1 VASLLDGKVVHE
13 WGDHLRLYY
22 EGGVIKKG
30 EEKNID
36 VVGEQQIPRDGDTA
50 ECAIM
55 VLGEYACSKKNGEY
69 EGNQTTRAI
78 QREVGLCLGDVLKES
93 QKPYVVWVDMC
104 KISARETNAGI
115 NERKIGP
122 ILGQNVSL
130 QDEFFGRF
138 QASLRILT
146 SIEAYAHVNRY
157 PVIVIAGDQVKE
169 NAFVKWRSRGYLR
182 IVNTIYESDSFQV
195 LLVAVKMINDDGNE
209 YEQSVV
215 FIAGGEHPSA
225 HLRQAK
231 ESVAK
236 FKMLCSLE
244 AAAIRYARFDAA
256 GKTFD
261 EFLDAS
267 AKQRLEVRKK
277 RKEKFLELFR
287 ESHHRHLVRVVRID
301 DDSSSYTK
309 DYAHLRLV
317 ELENGEVAENF
328 EWFLKENDPEFVLKC
343 LKLVSFAKGLGRSE
357 SSTKFRKS
365 LTTLKGNSAL
375 IKKIANALSSDS
387 FYAALAVKG
396 EAYLDDLAK
405 ARESGAFKDNDS
417 AYAKAMGSDSFH
429 SAFSKKG
436 EAYLDA
442 LAKARESGAFKDN
455 DSAYAN
461 ALSSSSF
468 HFAFSKKGEAY
479 LDALAKARESGAFK
493 DNDSAYA
500 NAMGLNSF
508 HSAFSKK
515 GEAYLDALAKV
526 RASPKY
532 KDNDAEYA
540 KAMGLNSFHSAYAR
554 NGDAFL
560 KEREGA
566 EAAGVFVRNP
576 DAKERAQKSGSFNA
590 AVKKLGGDKFKER
603 IDNLVLT
610 SEAFGGINEKL
621 LAKVMGLNS
630 FFSAIANADE
640 KVVCS
645 FLAKLNSAKK
655 ELTINGDASLFEA
668 AMTNGSFFACIS
680 NKNGCDDFIN
690 LLGRMIKSPAF
701 VDNVQAQKNALRSVA
716 VIVALFKHGEGF
728 LTALENV
735 QRKSYRDKKTFA
747 AQLGRSVKKKGTTCR
762 AFVDGILLRLP
773 QPPQQQNQQREE
785 KKQQQEHREVQNRF
799 ASGTK
804 RKRAEDDEASARIDE
819 AQQLPLAQ
827 TVPQQQMQQQQ
838 HQQQLVQG
846 NRVKILGDIPSEQ
859 ENFGGLTPQQ
869 INTRRKK
876 LKGEKGEII
885 EIVNRPDKH
894 TRYIVKLDNTI
905 RVSGKALP
913 KTISVLASNLILSNE

>member
-1 VASLLDGKVVHE
+1 L
-13 WGDHLRLYY
+13 
-22 EGGVIKKG
+22 
-30 EEKNID
+30 
-36 VVGEQQIPRDGDTA
+36 
-50 ECAIM
+50 
-55 VLGEYACSKKNGEY
+55 
-69 EGNQTTRAI
+69 
-78 QREVGLCLGDVLKES
+78 
-93 QKPYVVWVDMC
+93 
-104 KISARETNAGI
+104 
-115 NERKIGP
+115 
-122 ILGQNVSL
+122 
-130 QDEFFGRF
+130 
-138 QASLRILT
+138 
-146 SIEAYAHVNRY
+146 
-157 PVIVIAGDQVKE
+157 
-169 NAFVKWRSRGYLR
+169 
-182 IVNTIYESDSFQV
+182 
-195 LLVAVKMINDDGNE
+195 
-209 YEQSVV
+209 
-215 FIAGGEHPSA
+215 
-225 HLRQAK
+225 
-231 ESVAK
+231 
-236 FKMLCSLE
+236 
-244 AAAIRYARFDAA
+244 
-256 GKTFD
+256 
-261 EFLDAS
+261 
-267 AKQRLEVRKK
+267 
-277 RKEKFLELFR
+277 
-287 ESHHRHLVRVVRID
+287 
-301 DDSSSYTK
+301 SSS
-309 DYAHLRLV
+309 
-317 ELENGEVAENF
+317 
-328 EWFLKENDPEFVLKC
+328 
-343 LKLVSFAKGLGRSE
+343 
-357 SSTKFRKS
+357 
-365 LTTLKGNSAL
+365 
-375 IKKIANALSSDS
+375 
-387 FYAALAVKG
+387 
-396 EAYLDDLAK
+396 
-405 ARESGAFKDNDS
+405 
-417 AYAKAMGSDSFH
+417 SFH
-429 SAFSKKG
+429 FAFSKKG